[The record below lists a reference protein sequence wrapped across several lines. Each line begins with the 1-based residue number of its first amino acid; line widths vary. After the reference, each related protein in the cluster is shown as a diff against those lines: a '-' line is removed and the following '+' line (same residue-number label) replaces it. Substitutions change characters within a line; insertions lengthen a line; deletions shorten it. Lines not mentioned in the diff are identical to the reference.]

1 MKRILII
8 DDDMD
13 MCSLLGR
20 FLQRKGY
27 ETDVAH
33 SGSKGIAKVKD
44 QMFDVVLCDF
54 RLGDKEGREVLQ
66 EIKAVNPRTI
76 VIIITGY
83 SDIKTAVDVIKQGA
97 FDYITKPLIPDEV
110 LNVINKALSQS
121 GQTTASTP
129 QLDIS
134 GTKKK
139 TAVAATDGEFLV
151 GQSPATKDLYRQIE
165 LVAPTP
171 YSVILYGESGTGK
184 EVVAKTIHGF
194 SDRRDKPFVAMDCG
208 TLSKELSGSELFGHV
223 KGSFTGALNDKEG
236 HFELANGGT
245 LFLDEV
251 ANLSSEIQASLLRVI
266 QERKFK
272 RVGGTKEMNVD
283 VRILVASNE
292 NLQDSYRKGK
302 FREDLYHRF
311 NEFSIN
317 IPPLR
322 SRREDIPLFADF
334 FLQKACSEL
343 NKNIEGFDKEVVD
356 LFMDYAWPGNL
367 REFRNVIRRAALLTN
382 GTLVNAATLPWE
394 ITNRSSY
401 SFNVSDTQPV
411 KNAATA
417 PASANNSLDL
427 KNAATQAEYET
438 IMNVL
443 KQVNFNK
450 TKAAEL
456 LKIDRKTLYNK
467 LRMHESQNEV
477 EE

>member
-1 MKRILII
+1 
-8 DDDMD
+8 MD

-33 SGSKGIAKVKD
+33 SGSKGIAKVKE
-44 QMFDVVLCDF
+44 QLFDVVLCDF

-66 EIKAVNPRTI
+66 EIKSLSPSTI

-110 LNVINKALSQS
+110 LSVINKALSQFDGSTVPTS
-121 GQTTASTP
+121 GPEATAITP
-129 QLDIS
+129 RR
-134 GTKKK
+134 KP
-139 TAVAATDGEFLV
+139 VAATYSDDEFLV
-151 GQSPATKDLYRQIE
+151 GHSSATKDLYRQIE

-184 EVVAKTIHGF
+184 EVVAKTIHNF
-194 SDRRDKPFVAMDCG
+194 SDRKDKPFVAMDCG

-251 ANLSSEIQASLLRVI
+251 ANLSSEVQASLLRVI

-283 VRILVASNE
+283 VRIIVASNE
-292 NLQDSYRKGK
+292 NLQEAYRKGK

-322 SRREDIPLFADF
+322 MRKEDTPLFADF
-334 FLQKACSEL
+334 FLQKACKEL
-343 NKNIEGFDKEVVD
+343 NKNIEGFDKEVIE
-356 LFMDYAWPGNL
+356 LFMDYPWPGNL

-382 GTLVNAATLPWE
+382 GSLVTADTLPWE
-394 ITNRSSY
+394 ITNQSAYHSSNSSASI
-401 SFNVSDTQPV
+401 SFAKPPAVSSIPV
-411 KNAATA
+411 
-417 PASANNSLDL
+417 NSNLDL

-438 IMNVL
+438 IMSVL

-467 LRMHESQNEV
+467 LRLHESQNEV
-477 EE
+477 DEE